1 MVKYIVLDSESNGL
15 WVEATKIHVLS
26 WTEDGT
32 PQSTHDYDKMR
43 EVLTQDAK
51 FICHNAIRHDLPLF
65 NKILGLKLTYLNFL
79 DTLALSWYI
88 NFERSKH
95 GVESYGDDYGIEK
108 PKVEDWFNLPP
119 EEYAHRCEED
129 VKINWEMWK
138 TLQER
143 LSRLYA
149 TEEEQLRLIDY
160 LGFKMDCA
168 RESELTGVRLDVEKA
183 QTHFDDLLQQ
193 QQQKVEDL
201 SKAMPKRPIYRR
213 VNKPTTFRKKDGTL
227 SVAGRKWIDEL
238 VKARLPI
245 ETSGPI
251 NVIERIEDG
260 NPSSNE
266 QIKDWLSSLG
276 WRPQTFKFVR
286 DKKTGKE
293 RMIEQVRKDGE
304 LCKSVI
310 DLIDKDPAVGILDGL
325 TVINHRLAIFKSF
338 LECHED
344 GFLKAEIA
352 GLTNTFRFKHAKPL
366 VNLPSVE
373 KPWGKE
379 IRGCMIAPEGHTWA
393 GSDMVSLEDTT
404 KRHYMKPL
412 DPTYVDEMSVEGF
425 DPHLNLAM
433 FAGAVTQE
441 DIDKHNA
448 GTLNLK
454 PIRKAYKAANYSC
467 IYGVGAAKLAREV
480 GSSTKDATALIKA
493 YWERNWAIKRVSD
506 TCEVKLVGNY
516 MWLKNP
522 VSGFWHNLRSDKDRF
537 STLNQSTG
545 VYCFDTWLFYSRNA
559 GLPVAAQF
567 HDEQLIPVKDGYE
580 ARVENV
586 LKGAIAAANNKLKLN
601 VPLDV
606 DVQFGK
612 TYADVH

>member
-1 MVKYIVLDSESNGL
+1 
-15 WVEATKIHVLS
+15 
-26 WTEDGT
+26 
-32 PQSTHDYDKMR
+32 
-43 EVLTQDAK
+43 
-51 FICHNAIRHDLPLF
+51 
-65 NKILGLKLTYLNFL
+65 
-79 DTLALSWYI
+79 
-88 NFERSKH
+88 
-95 GVESYGDDYGIEK
+95 
-108 PKVEDWFNLPP
+108 
-119 EEYAHRCEED
+119 
-129 VKINWEMWK
+129 
-138 TLQER
+138 
-143 LSRLYA
+143 
-149 TEEEQLRLIDY
+149 
-160 LGFKMDCA
+160 
-168 RESELTGVRLDVEKA
+168 
-183 QTHFDDLLQQ
+183 
-193 QQQKVEDL
+193 
-201 SKAMPKRPIYRR
+201 
-213 VNKPTTFRKKDGTL
+213 
-227 SVAGRKWIDEL
+227 
-238 VKARLPI
+238 
-245 ETSGPI
+245 
-251 NVIERIEDG
+251 
-260 NPSSNE
+260 
-266 QIKDWLSSLG
+266 
-276 WRPQTFKFVR
+276 
-286 DKKTGKE
+286 
-293 RMIEQVRKDGE
+293 
-304 LCKSVI
+304 
-310 DLIDKDPAVGILDGL
+310 
-325 TVINHRLAIFKSF
+325 
-338 LECHED
+338 
-344 GFLKAEIA
+344 
-352 GLTNTFRFKHAKPL
+352 
-366 VNLPSVE
+366 
-373 KPWGKE
+373 
-379 IRGCMIAPEGHTWA
+379 MIAPEGHTWA

-412 DPTYVDEMSVEGF
+412 YPTYVEEMSVEGF